1 MKNKLTKFLLLLLFI
16 NLPVKTYAQILPR
29 AESVPGGLAVVV
41 LNDDSRPEAF
51 YNGNRVMVI
60 GEPSDW
66 KAIVA
71 IPLSAKTGTHRLQ
84 VNNGSGNAIHH
95 FDVADKEYQSQH
107 ITIKDKRKVNP
118 NPLDMKRINKE
129 TPFIKK
135 AKATWTDI
143 DNVNL
148 ELSVPVEGPYSSP
161 FGLRRFFNEQP
172 RRPHSGLDI
181 AAAEGTPIKAATAGR
196 VINTGGYFFN
206 GNTVFID
213 HGQGMITMY
222 CHMNSI
228 AVKDG
233 QEVDEGEIIGTVG
246 QTGRVTGAH
255 LHWSVIMN
263 NTMVDPELFIQTDD

>member
-1 MKNKLTKFLLLLLFI
+1 MKNNLVRFLLLLLFTGLSGKI
-16 NLPVKTYAQILPR
+16 YAQTLPR
-29 AESVPGGLAVVV
+29 AENVPGGLAVVT

-51 YNGNRVMVI
+51 YKGNRVMVI
-60 GEPSDW
+60 GEAGDW
-66 KAIVA
+66 KAIVGV
-71 IPLSAKTGTHRLQ
+71 PLSAKPGTHRLQ

-95 FDVADKEYQSQH
+95 FDIADKEYASQH

-118 NPLDMKRINKE
+118 NPLDMQRINKE
-129 TPFIKK
+129 TPLIKK
-135 AKATWTDI
+135 AKATWTDT
-143 DNVNL
+143 DNINL
-148 ELSVPVEGPYSSP
+148 GLSVPVEGPYSSP

-181 AAAEGTPIKAATAGR
+181 AAAEGSPVKAATAGK

-228 AVKDG
+228 AVKAG
-233 QEVDEGEIIGTVG
+233 QQVDEGEIIGTVG

-263 NTMVDPELFIQTDD
+263 NTMVDPLLFIQADD

>member
-1 MKNKLTKFLLLLLFI
+1 MKNNLVKFLLFLLFI
-16 NLPVKTYAQILPR
+16 DLSGKIYAQTLPR
-29 AESVPGGLAVVV
+29 AENVPGGLAVVI

-51 YNGNRVMVI
+51 YKGNRVMII
-60 GEPSDW
+60 GEPGDW
-66 KAIVA
+66 KAIVGV
-71 IPLSAKTGTHRLQ
+71 PLSAKPGTHRLQ
-84 VNNGSGNAIHH
+84 VNNGSGNAIYH
-95 FDVADKEYQSQH
+95 FDVADKEYASQH

-118 NPLDMKRINKE
+118 NPLDMQRINME
-129 TPFIKK
+129 TPLIKK
-135 AKATWTDI
+135 AKATWTDT
-143 DNVNL
+143 DNINL
-148 ELSVPVEGPYSSP
+148 GLSVPAQGPYSSP

-181 AAAEGTPIKAATAGR
+181 AAAEGSPVKAATAGK

-228 AVKDG
+228 AVKAE
-233 QEVDEGEIIGTVG
+233 QQVDEGEIIGTVG

-263 NTMVDPELFIQTDD
+263 NTMVDPVLFIQTDD